1 VICKTCSGN
10 NFNSLGKCRPCWAAY
25 MKEYNKNNPEKVKL
39 RNKKYKV
46 LNKDKYKSSSLKTR
60 YNIDLEEYQQLLIKQ
75 NYSCAICNNPET
87 TKDNRTTQIRMLAVD
102 HCHKT
107 GVVRGLLCQKCN
119 QALGLLGDNMNIFL
133 NAIAYLE
140 R

>member
-1 VICKTCSGN
+1 
-10 NFNSLGKCRPCWAAY
+10 
-25 MKEYNKNNPEKVKL
+25 MKEYNKNNPDKVKL

-46 LNKDKYKSSSLKTR
+46 LNKDRYKSSSLKTR

-75 NYSCAICNNPET
+75 NYSCAICHNPET
-87 TKDNRTTQIRMLAVD
+87 TKDNKTNQVRMLAVD

-107 GVVRGLLCQKCN
+107 GAVRGLLCQKCN

-133 NAIAYLE
+133 SAISYLE